1 MGMTQPKNTHHVL
14 FVHLDIMFLL
24 LAGTTYFTLS
34 KACRLVLGPTHLSIQ
49 WVMVTSALEVKK
61 QTCEADH
68 SPP

>member
-14 FVHLDIMFLL
+14 FVYLNTVSCFYSWQEQAILL
-24 LAGTTYFTLS
+24 FPKHA
-34 KACRLVLGPTHLSIQ
+34 HLSIQ
-49 WVMVTSALEVKK
+49 WVMGTSALEVKK